1 MRQKQK
7 LPSDSAYNLRK
18 IFEEIEL
25 DLIKNLKR
33 NLTRHE
39 KEEEKEG
46 FRWEMWQKAKLQN
59 LFRFRKENQ
68 NLVNEHSH
76 EIKKTIETTLQGSF
90 DKAKKAL
97 YRLINAAGRSLSLPV
112 PIPEDKKDL
121 NIPAKKEENFF
132 DINEDKINAMQE
144 TAEETFRPEGEEK
157 TLTGKDNDQKMAD
170 LKTQVAG
177 DMQKA
182 QGAVWR
188 YMDDIYRQ
196 TIYKTGMYMSAG
208 TKTLDQAIDM
218 ATKDFLNAGI
228 NCIEYKNG
236 RRVNIATYA
245 EMALRTASQ
254 RATFLAEGKLRDQW
268 GIHTIFVSAHANT
281 CSKCAPW
288 QGRVL
293 VDDVFSHGTAEEAK
307 ELGVPLL
314 SEAIKSG
321 LLHPNCRHTLAT
333 FFPGITVLP
342 DVPDEKKAEE
352 NYDAEQYQRAIERK
366 IRKWKRI
373 AEGAA
378 QGVTAKVANDKLFEL
393 HKLMKE
399 HLEAHPELRRAPNR
413 EKIRGLTEKSSEAG
427 VVKDAIPD
435 IIKTGGWSEKAIEK
449 RRLDEASIAG
459 HKSEY
464 GILYDAFGNKL
475 FKKHGGKG
483 EIIYTDE
490 EAGLMKDG
498 ILTHNHP
505 HGTTFSLD
513 DIDMLGRTGLSE
525 LRAVGRD
532 GIYVIRQ
539 PKAWPNEIETFDK
552 LEKEYL
558 DIKLSLQEGMYEE
571 VRSGRINTDEDY
583 SIEYQERILE
593 KFSSKYNFQYF
604 MEEK

>member
-1 MRQKQK
+1 MRQKQE

-46 FRWEMWQKAKLQN
+46 FRWEMWQKAKLRN
-59 LFRFRKENQ
+59 LLKFRKEN
-68 NLVNEHSH
+68 LDIVKYRSS
-76 EIKKTIETTLQGSF
+76 EIAETVDSTLQGSF

-97 YRLINAAGRSLSLPV
+97 YRIIRSAGKSLGFPV
-112 PIPEDKKDL
+112 PVDQNGLD
-121 NIPAKKEENFF
+121 IPAKKEENFF

-144 TAEETFRPEGEEK
+144 TADITFRPEGKEK
-157 TLTGKDNDQKMAD
+157 ALTGKDNNQKVAD
-170 LKTQVAG
+170 LKVQVAG

-228 NCIEYKNG
+228 NCIEYKTG
-236 RRVNIATYA
+236 RRVNIASYA

-268 GIHTIFVSAHANT
+268 GIHTVVVSAHANT

-288 QGRVL
+288 QGKVL

-314 SEAIKSG
+314 SEAMKAG
-321 LLHPNCRHTLAT
+321 LLHPNCRHTIAT
-333 FFPGITVLP
+333 YFPGITTLP
-342 DVPDEKKAEE
+342 SIPDEKKAKE
-352 NYDAEQYQRAIERK
+352 NYEAEQLQRAIERK

-378 QGVTAKVANDKLFEL
+378 QGATVKLANDKLFEL
-393 HKLMKE
+393 HKMMKE
-399 HLEAHPELRRAPNR
+399 HLEHHPELRRAPGR
-413 EKIRGLTEKSSEAG
+413 EKTRGLT
-427 VVKDAIPD
+427 
-435 IIKTGGWSEKAIEK
+435 
-449 RRLDEASIAG
+449 
-459 HKSEY
+459 
-464 GILYDAFGNKL
+464 
-475 FKKHGGKG
+475 
-483 EIIYTDE
+483 
-490 EAGLMKDG
+490 
-498 ILTHNHP
+498 
-505 HGTTFSLD
+505 
-513 DIDMLGRTGLSE
+513 
-525 LRAVGRD
+525 
-532 GIYVIRQ
+532 
-539 PKAWPNEIETFDK
+539 
-552 LEKEYL
+552 
-558 DIKLSLQEGMYEE
+558 
-571 VRSGRINTDEDY
+571 
-583 SIEYQERILE
+583 
-593 KFSSKYNFQYF
+593 
-604 MEEK
+604 

>member
-1 MRQKQK
+1 MRQKQE

-18 IFEEIEL
+18 VFEEIEL

-39 KEEEKEG
+39 KEEEKED
-46 FRWEMWQKAKLQN
+46 FRWEMWQKAKLRN
-59 LFRFRKENQ
+59 LLKFRKENQ
-68 NLVNEHSH
+68 VIVQSH
-76 EIKKTIETTLQGSF
+76 GTEIIETVESTLQGSF

-97 YRLINAAGRSLSLPV
+97 HRLISTAGKSLRLPV
-112 PIPEDKKDL
+112 PVVKKGLDV
-121 NIPAKKEENFF
+121 PAKQEESFF

-144 TAEETFRPEGEEK
+144 TAEGPTFRPEGEEK
-157 TLTGKDNDQKMAD
+157 TLIGKDNDQKVAD
-170 LKTQVAG
+170 LKAQVAG

-228 NCIEYKNG
+228 NCIEYKTG
-236 RRVNIATYA
+236 RRVNIASYA

-268 GIHTIFVSAHANT
+268 GIHTVVVSAHANT

-288 QGRVL
+288 QGKVL
-293 VDDVFSHGTAEEAK
+293 VDDVFSHGTAAESK

-314 SEAIKSG
+314 SEAIKAG

-342 DVPDEKKAEE
+342 NVPDEKKAEE

-373 AEGAA
+373 AEGAV

-399 HLEAHPELRRAPNR
+399 HLEAHPELRRAHDR
-413 EKIRGLTEKSSEAG
+413 EKTRGLTK
-427 VVKDAIPD
+427 
-435 IIKTGGWSEKAIEK
+435 
-449 RRLDEASIAG
+449 
-459 HKSEY
+459 
-464 GILYDAFGNKL
+464 
-475 FKKHGGKG
+475 
-483 EIIYTDE
+483 
-490 EAGLMKDG
+490 
-498 ILTHNHP
+498 
-505 HGTTFSLD
+505 
-513 DIDMLGRTGLSE
+513 
-525 LRAVGRD
+525 
-532 GIYVIRQ
+532 
-539 PKAWPNEIETFDK
+539 
-552 LEKEYL
+552 
-558 DIKLSLQEGMYEE
+558 
-571 VRSGRINTDEDY
+571 
-583 SIEYQERILE
+583 
-593 KFSSKYNFQYF
+593 
-604 MEEK
+604 

>member
-1 MRQKQK
+1 MRQKQE

-39 KEEEKEG
+39 KEEEREG
-46 FRWEMWQKAKLQN
+46 FRWEMWQKAKLRN
-59 LFRFRKENQ
+59 LLKFRKEN
-68 NLVNEHSH
+68 LDIVKDRSS
-76 EIKKTIETTLQGSF
+76 EIAETVDSTLQGSF

-97 YRLINAAGRSLSLPV
+97 QRLISAAGRSLNLPI

-121 NIPAKKEENFF
+121 DIPAKPEENFF
-132 DINEDKINAMQE
+132 GINEGKINAMQE
-144 TAEETFRPEGEEK
+144 TADITFRPEGEEK
-157 TLTGKDNDQKMAD
+157 TLTGKDNDQKVAD
-170 LKTQVAG
+170 LKAQVAG

-268 GIHTIFVSAHANT
+268 GIHTVFVSAHANT

-288 QGRVL
+288 QGKVL
-293 VDDVFSHGTAEEAK
+293 VDDVFSHGPAAEAK

-314 SEAIKSG
+314 SEAIKAG

-342 DVPDEKKAEE
+342 AVPDEKKAKE
-352 NYDAEQYQRAIERK
+352 NYEAEQYQRAIERK

-378 QGVTAKVANDKLFEL
+378 QGATTKVANDKLFEL

-399 HLEAHPELRRAPNR
+399 HLEAHPELRRAPER
-413 EKIRGLTEKSSEAG
+413 EKTRGLKEESQG
-427 VVKDAIPD
+427 
-435 IIKTGGWSEKAIEK
+435 KAIEK
-449 RRLDEASIAG
+449 ETGS
-459 HKSEY
+459 
-464 GILYDAFGNKL
+464 GILKVDKVVSGHSGTPKAATPGFVIDHIDKS
-475 FKKHGGKG
+475 GKIDVRSIYGDNGLKAKDIHATDHKNPKQHPYGRSG
-483 EIIYTDE
+483 EHAHDYYWKPDQTLDR
-490 EAGLMKDG
+490 K
-498 ILTHNHP
+498 
-505 HGTTFSLD
+505 TTRELSEIERKEND
-513 DIDMLGRTGLSE
+513 DIL
-525 LRAVGRD
+525 
-532 GIYVIRQ
+532 
-539 PKAWPNEIETFDK
+539 
-552 LEKEYL
+552 
-558 DIKLSLQEGMYEE
+558 
-571 VRSGRINTDEDY
+571 
-583 SIEYQERILE
+583 
-593 KFSSKYNFQYF
+593 
-604 MEEK
+604 